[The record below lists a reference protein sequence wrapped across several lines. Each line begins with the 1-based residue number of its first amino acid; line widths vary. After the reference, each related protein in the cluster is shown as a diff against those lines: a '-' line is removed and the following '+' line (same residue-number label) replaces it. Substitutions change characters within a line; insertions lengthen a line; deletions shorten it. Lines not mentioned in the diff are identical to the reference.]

1 MALTL
6 ALEASV
12 EGVSAVWVKE
22 GVGVQEGVSVDVNG
36 GLGWG

>member
-1 MALTL
+1 MALIVAL

-22 GVGVQEGVSVDVNG
+22 EGWEFRK
-36 GLGWG
+36 GLAWM